1 MVALYVI
8 TERYQRY
15 SFRGS
20 VLVVLAFARF
30 VNAQNAHVLHMFV
43 EPNHQ
48 TTGRRKIRK
57 KKVPVIHTFIMDNPE
72 YPDNSVEVNLQDV
85 ITGEEFTLQLSPNS
99 ALKAKTDLSFA
110 TLLLNVARQ
119 ACVQNSACEDK
130 NCSTIEA
137 SEHVQSTSSSN
148 TSLKEVFDN
157 MDMST
162 NEEREMEEDEI
173 EETSLTENKENFR
186 WSHAAI
192 MLLLEEYRL
201 RESSM
206 SSGKMSHKK
215 AWDEIARVMNVKG
228 YDVSGKQCMTRINT
242 MKRTYKTVKDHNGR
256 SGNNKRTWKYY
267 DAMESLLGRKPYMEP
282 LTTISSSGSVTSRP
296 ERPDSRGSSSSSVST
311 CESGEAPRKRKATD
325 QPAIIQTLI
334 EKRQK
339 AEEEK
344 AKRHKERMEMGNKML
359 AKLDKLLEKK

>member
-1 MVALYVI
+1 
-8 TERYQRY
+8 
-15 SFRGS
+15 
-20 VLVVLAFARF
+20 
-30 VNAQNAHVLHMFV
+30 
-43 EPNHQ
+43 
-48 TTGRRKIRK
+48 
-57 KKVPVIHTFIMDNPE
+57 
-72 YPDNSVEVNLQDV
+72 
-85 ITGEEFTLQLSPNS
+85 
-99 ALKAKTDLSFA
+99 
-110 TLLLNVARQ
+110 
-119 ACVQNSACEDK
+119 
-130 NCSTIEA
+130 
-137 SEHVQSTSSSN
+137 
-148 TSLKEVFDN
+148 
-157 MDMST
+157 
-162 NEEREMEEDEI
+162 
-173 EETSLTENKENFR
+173 
-186 WSHAAI
+186 

-282 LTTISSSGSVTSRP
+282 LTTISSSGSVTSRLKGRTLEVVAAVVSLP
-296 ERPDSRGSSSSSVST
+296 VNSVKLLPS
-311 CESGEAPRKRKATD
+311 
-325 QPAIIQTLI
+325 QTLI

>member
-1 MVALYVI
+1 MTSLMVALYVI

-72 YPDNSVEVNLQDV
+72 YLDNSVEVNLQDV

-99 ALKAKTDLSFA
+99 ALKAKT
-110 TLLLNVARQ
+110 
-119 ACVQNSACEDK
+119 
-130 NCSTIEA
+130 
-137 SEHVQSTSSSN
+137 
-148 TSLKEVFDN
+148 
-157 MDMST
+157 
-162 NEEREMEEDEI
+162 
-173 EETSLTENKENFR
+173 
-186 WSHAAI
+186 
-192 MLLLEEYRL
+192 
-201 RESSM
+201 
-206 SSGKMSHKK
+206 G
-215 AWDEIARVMNVKG
+215 
-228 YDVSGKQCMTRINT
+228 
-242 MKRTYKTVKDHNGR
+242 
-256 SGNNKRTWKYY
+256 
-267 DAMESLLGRKPYMEP
+267 
-282 LTTISSSGSVTSRP
+282 
-296 ERPDSRGSSSSSVST
+296 
-311 CESGEAPRKRKATD
+311 KRKATD

-344 AKRHKERMEMGNKML
+344 AR
-359 AKLDKLLEKK
+359 DTKKGWKWKQNVGKTG

>member
-99 ALKAKTDLSFA
+99 ALKAKT
-110 TLLLNVARQ
+110 
-119 ACVQNSACEDK
+119 
-130 NCSTIEA
+130 A